1 MGKFTAGERR
11 GLIVLMVILAAL
23 CVVMFTRSYMSSH
36 TMGELSINEERAAV
50 RFDSVSRSDSVFVQ
64 DSLKVRRKRK
74 NKASKSKML
83 PPRRNPL
90 DEELN

>member
-23 CVVMFTRSYMSSH
+23 CVVMFTRSYMGCY
-36 TMGELSINEERAAV
+36 TMGELRINEERATV

-64 DSLKVRRKRK
+64 DSLKVRRKSK
-74 NKASKSKML
+74 NKASKSKIV